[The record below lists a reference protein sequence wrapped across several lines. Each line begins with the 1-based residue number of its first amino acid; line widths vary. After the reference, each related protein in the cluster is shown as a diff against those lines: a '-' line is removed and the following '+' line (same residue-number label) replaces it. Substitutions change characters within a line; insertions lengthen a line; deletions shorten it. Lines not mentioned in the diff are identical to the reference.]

1 MVKLSFS
8 TLRVFA
14 SLVCGSASS
23 LSKRSKFLFL
33 SCLLMPSLAF
43 SFEFPPERTEREA
56 DKELGWMFAPLPGC
70 VEGVG
75 CAVPIA
81 GLISNFYKSTDLVIL
96 KTLAKG
102 DIEATVVQLQKFPI
116 IDERL
121 FLKVLYY
128 DWDISFLSYDRG
140 IHSGKN
146 DYYQTFE
153 NLNTS
158 TINLQSQFYNQ
169 HLEIQIGY
177 SSGGT
182 EISKIFDADEN
193 QFSNIQS
200 PLRTWVDNTI
210 GAQIDL
216 TDNHLEPREG
226 IRFELLHNATDY
238 GLSDLSDYDVN
249 SMNFTTYIP
258 FLGSDTLL
266 INAFQSRSYISE
278 QGLTDENAFRNKFGL
293 GCDLEKEVAACR
305 VAEERRTKYWL
316 ERNRFGKA
324 SALGGINRMRAYSLG
339 RFYAGNSSNYSLEYR
354 LNFSEKQTPINW
366 IIMGGM
372 RTVLQAAFFYEVGSV
387 SDDVSE
393 LHNNMRTSFGVGF
406 RTIISGLIYRFDLAK
421 GDDGIAPTLFINYP
435 LALGT
440 LGS

>member
-1 MVKLSFS
+1 
-8 TLRVFA
+8 
-14 SLVCGSASS
+14 
-23 LSKRSKFLFL
+23 
-33 SCLLMPSLAF
+33 
-43 SFEFPPERTEREA
+43 
-56 DKELGWMFAPLPGC
+56 MFAPLPGC

-128 DWDISFLSYDRG
+128 DWDISFLNYDRG
-140 IHSGKN
+140 IHSGKD

-182 EISKIFDADEN
+182 EISNIFDADEN

-210 GAQIDL
+210 GAQLDL

-249 SMNFTTYIP
+249 SVNFTTYIP
-258 FLGSDTLL
+258 FSGSDTLL

-387 SDDVSE
+387 SDDISE

>member
-1 MVKLSFS
+1 MVKLFFS

-23 LSKRSKFLFL
+23 LSRRSKLLFL

-116 IDERL
+116 IDEKL
-121 FLKVLYY
+121 LLKFLYY

-182 EISKIFDADEN
+182 EVSKIFDADEN

-266 INAFQSRSYISE
+266 INAFQSRSYISD

-293 GCDLEKEVAACR
+293 GCDLEKEAAACR

-354 LNFSEKQTPINW
+354 LNFSEEQTPINW

-387 SDDVSE
+387 SDDLSE
-393 LHNNMRTSFGVGF
+393 LHSNMRTSFGVGI
-406 RTIISGLIYRFDLAK
+406 RAIISGLIYRFDLAK